1 MGTSLLYAVA
11 VLFSNLFADLI
22 YAVADPRIRFN

>member
-11 VLFSNLFADLI
+11 VLASNLIADLV
-22 YAVADPRIRFN
+22 YAAADPRIRLA